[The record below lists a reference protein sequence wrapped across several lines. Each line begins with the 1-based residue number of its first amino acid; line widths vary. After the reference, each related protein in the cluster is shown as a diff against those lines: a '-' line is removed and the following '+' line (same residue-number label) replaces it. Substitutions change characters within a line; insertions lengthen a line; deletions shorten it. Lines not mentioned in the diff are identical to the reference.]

1 MVIPSNNEPPSKESI
16 ILMRKLGVNLQKDR
30 EIKNELL
37 KKLDAVILEISSLLD
52 EREYNDVDDQHV
64 QDEID
69 EELKAAEIK
78 KFEIEKKLRR
88 L

>member
-1 MVIPSNNEPPSKESI
+1 MLIPSNNEPLSKESI
-16 ILMRKLGVNLQKDR
+16 LLTRKLGVNLQKDR

-37 KKLDAVILEISSLLD
+37 KELDAVILEISSLLD

-69 EELKAAEIK
+69 KELKAAEIK
-78 KFEIEKKLRR
+78 KFEIENKLRR